1 MKNYKV
7 VIAIIVLSLA
17 AGLFGGYRIWGT
29 GDEGKGDIKQ
39 LLHKL
44 EEETN
49 RIEQK
54 NKDLVA
60 SLAASKGEI
69 EASGA
74 IRKENQELKDRLQ
87 KVLQEKTGLES
98 SLAESRAKETDA
110 EQQAAGEQKL
120 RAMLDDLK
128 GRITALESKN
138 RDLAD
143 RIQKAEREN
152 AEKEGR
158 LAQMRNELA
167 EANEKVSRGEK
178 LRLLTDDLNARI
190 SALEKENGELKSVI
204 DNISEI
210 TQRKQ
215 EAR

>member
-1 MKNYKV
+1 MMSTKV
-7 VIAIIVLSLA
+7 IIAIVALSLV
-17 AGLFGGYRIWGT
+17 AGVFGGFLIWGT
-29 GDEGKGDIKQ
+29 KDKGKVDIKQ
-39 LLHKL
+39 LLHTL
-44 EEETN
+44 EGEIQ

-60 SLAASKGEI
+60 SI
-69 EASGA
+69 EASKREIQA
-74 IRKENQELKDRLQ
+74 SEAVRKENQELKDQVRNA
-87 KVLQEKTGLES
+87 LQEKKGLES
-98 SLAESRAKETDA
+98 SLVELRSKEIDA
-110 EQQAAGEQKL
+110 EKQAAGVKKL
-120 RAMLDDLK
+120 QTMLEDLK
-128 GRITALESKN
+128 GRNAALESKN

-143 RIQKAEREN
+143 RLQKAEREN

-167 EANEKVSRGEK
+167 AANEKASMGEK
-178 LRLLTDDLNARI
+178 LQVVSDELNARI
-190 SALEKENGELKSVI
+190 SALEKENLVLKSVI